1 MTNLPAEQ
9 KRWRSAGERW
19 GRWHWVRVLGLR
31 CFYFPFWRT
40 VNTVR
45 RAHRAA
51 FDRSVNLVTTDE
63 LWKLTEPLDE
73 HPEGWEHACMC
84 ATCRSYADG

>member
-1 MTNLPAEQ
+1 MTTAV
-9 KRWRSAGERW
+9 RHRTAGERW
-19 GRWHWVRVLGLR
+19 GRWHWLRVFGLR

-40 VNTVR
+40 VNTAR
-45 RAHRAA
+45 RAYRAA
-51 FDRSVNLVTTDE
+51 FDSSVNLVTTDE
-63 LWKLTEPLDE
+63 LWQLTEPLDD